1 MNYREEVYLILNKI
15 NSKGGY
21 STDTINK
28 NASSDFVRQA
38 VYGVLENQILIDYM
52 INKISKVKVRKMAP
66 PFWSFPP
73 HSTTN
78 PHFYVEIILLSPR
91 KSCFLLPLFRE
102 HLF

>member
-28 NASSDFVRQA
+28 NASSDFIRQA

-52 INKISKVKVRKMAP
+52 INKISKVKVRKMDKEIREILRL
-66 PFWSFPP
+66 SFYELFFK
-73 HSTTN
+73 N
-78 PHFYVEIILLSPR
+78 KVEEYAVV
-91 KSCFLLPLFRE
+91 K
-102 HLF
+102 

>member
-38 VYGVLENQILIDYM
+38 VYGVNVCARRDDLTAAPIRPGPHGGAGDVQQDPSAD
-52 INKISKVKVRKMAP
+52 KSKG
-66 PFWSFPP
+66 
-73 HSTTN
+73 
-78 PHFYVEIILLSPR
+78 EIHAAEPSAR
-91 KSCFLLPLFRE
+91 R
-102 HLF
+102 HNW